1 MRRSALLMTRDLAN
15 PALARFALGAL
26 GGVVAPA
33 LLLRVFATGFP
44 ASGQLELEIATVLL
58 FGATLAGESL
68 ERYLFFA
75 AVAAPRMP
83 GGIR

>member
-1 MRRSALLMTRDLAN
+1 MKRDLAN
-15 PALARFALGAL
+15 PAIARFAFGAL
-26 GGVVAPA
+26 GGVYAPA
-33 LLLRVFATGFP
+33 LLLRQFSASSLESGPLELMIATG
-44 ASGQLELEIATVLL
+44 LL
-58 FGATLAGESL
+58 FGASLAGELL